1 MLLVQHPPHLQA
13 PNLMHLSKHYSPVGH
28 KRNTSAPAAVV
39 QVQPTRTPG
48 LLTLYKTAASPRQP
62 RNQNSRQP
70 RSKVSQE
77 KKQQPQT
84 ASPERQRGRNNSSN
98 SKDKPARTPSK
109 SRAGH
114 GARVRQSSP
123 TPIKPSEQSSVPTLS
138 PPSGRLAKRRNRPSA
153 PFQPS
158 ASVPV
163 LTSKPVSTKRSQTPP
178 ARAKPVPVPGYTKAK
193 PNTLPISRSDP
204 MLSHFPRSTRR
215 GVMDVFPICDD
226 NDDDNES
233 DRPSTP
239 SPVRKDVPL
248 NWKPTSATDSDEERI
263 PRTAPISSHSDLGR
277 HYFPSPFPSPMPSPT
292 HKRTPSVPVEG
303 IFNLNF
309 ESDSDSIHSA
319 EMNGLSV
326 TQRPRFDSFARPA
339 SSPMRKPQTPVYNKF
354 ASSKFQNSPSPEHVT
369 PPSFSL
375 ASLRKAVV
383 APAN

>member
-1 MLLVQHPPHLQA
+1 MPDDTLVSSTTKPEQT
-13 PNLMHLSKHYSPVGH
+13 LSNPK
-28 KRNTSAPAAVV
+28 
-39 QVQPTRTPG
+39 
-48 LLTLYKTAASPRQP
+48 
-62 RNQNSRQP
+62 
-70 RSKVSQE
+70 
-77 KKQQPQT
+77 
-84 ASPERQRGRNNSSN
+84 
-98 SKDKPARTPSK
+98 
-109 SRAGH
+109 
-114 GARVRQSSP
+114 
-123 TPIKPSEQSSVPTLS
+123 SSVPTLS

-226 NDDDNES
+226 NDDDDES